1 MIDPHVFPDFK
12 YMINALNRDIE
23 GSILGKIPFLL
34 PKSYPVVLG
43 RLGNLEIRLA
53 QTKKDVKRAQKLRY
67 KIFYKE
73 MGAIADLKSMLH
85 QRDMDP
91 YDDYC
96 DHLLVVDTKFPRKK
110 VPGVKQLYKEKL
122 VGTYRL
128 LLQDTARKHS
138 GFYSQQEFDVDSLI
152 DRHPDK
158 RFLELGRSCVD
169 SAYRDKRTI
178 ELLWKGIWWYVREMK
193 VDAMFGCASFEGTDL
208 AKHKPALDFIQANAL
223 AKDEWQAAAH
233 HNDYHS
239 EDYPDNSTDNKAAL
253 NSLPTLIK
261 GYMRCGARFST
272 GAVVDR
278 QFNTTDVLVVL
289 LVADITPKYREHFTI
304 Q

>member
-1 MIDPHVFPDFK
+1 MIEPPIFPDFK

-23 GSILGKIPFLL
+23 GSILGKIPFLV

-43 RLGNLEIRLA
+43 RIGDLEIRLA
-53 QTKKDVKRAQKLRY
+53 QTKKDVKQAQKLRY

-85 QRDMDP
+85 QKDMDP

-96 DHLLVVDTKFPRKK
+96 DHLLVVDTKFPKK
-110 VPGVKQLYKEKL
+110 KIPGTNQKYKEKI

-128 LLQDTARKHS
+128 LLQDVAKRHS

-152 DRHPDK
+152 QRHPDK

-169 SAYRDKRTI
+169 KAYRDKRTI
-178 ELLWKGIWWYVREMK
+178 ELLWRGIWWYVREMK
-193 VDAMFGCASFEGTDL
+193 VDAMFGCASFEGTDIEQHKQAL
-208 AKHKPALDFIQANAL
+208 AFIHDNAM

-233 HNDYHS
+233 YNCYS
-239 EDYPDNSTDNKAAL
+239 REDYPVTDNKAAL

-261 GYMRCGARFST
+261 GYMRCGARFGT

-289 LVADITPKYREHFTI
+289 PVSDITPKYREHFTI